1 MNKPIGRRPGPGTT
15 RPAILAATRDIVA
28 EVGVER
34 ASMRSI
40 AARAGVD
47 PAAIYRFFDNKEEL
61 VAAALRPPDIAA
73 EVASG
78 LAGAD
83 DPARALV
90 GGVLTAWEI
99 PEVRAHLTALVR
111 AALTNERAAELLRGV
126 FTEQIVGAV
135 EAAARP
141 DDAAL
146 RASLAASQVIG
157 LALLREI
164 LEIAPLANEST
175 ERLVDVIAP
184 TIERYL
190 AGELE
195 NVELEDGELDP

>member
-1 MNKPIGRRPGPGTT
+1 MNKPIGRRPGPGTS

-34 ASMRSI
+34 ASMRAI
-40 AARAGVD
+40 AARADVD
-47 PAAIYRFFDNKEEL
+47 PAAIYRFFDSKDEL
-61 VAAALRPPDIAA
+61 IAAALRPPDIATQ
-73 EVASG
+73 VAAG
-78 LAGAD
+78 LTASD

-90 GGVLTAWEI
+90 GGVLFAWEV
-99 PEVRAHLTALVR
+99 PEVRAHLTALMR
-111 AALTNERAAELLRGV
+111 AAFTNDRAAELLRGV

-135 EAAARP
+135 QSAAHP
-141 DDAAL
+141 DDSAL

-164 LEIAPLANEST
+164 LGIEPLANEST
-175 ERLVDVIAP
+175 ERLVDVTAP

-190 AGELE
+190 EGELSKPE
-195 NVELEDGELDP
+195 S